1 MKVLTLNFLTC
12 AVKACKSTSAS
23 FPLHP
28 KECSLVSNDIP
39 INPTLLLNILPR
51 IDWNALITISS
62 EVCFSTMRCTSFYF
76 HSIEPRRKLTA
87 TSQLGFPSLPPTA
100 PEPETLQ
107 NDEKMLKELHTL
119 LMETEIE
126 EGSLVCGNCG
136 HEYRVKEGIGNFL
149 LPGHL
154 V

>member
-1 MKVLTLNFLTC
+1 MKLLTLNFLTC

-23 FPLHP
+23 FPLHS

-39 INPTLLLNILPR
+39 LNTALLLNILPR
-51 IDWNALITISS
+51 IDWKALCVIAS
-62 EVCFSTMRCTSFYF
+62 ELSF
-76 HSIEPRRKLTA
+76 PA
-87 TSQLGFPSLPPTA
+87 LPPT
-100 PEPETLQ
+100 PPTPETLQ
-107 NDEKMLKELHTL
+107 EDEKMMKELHTL
-119 LMETEIE
+119 LLETEID
-126 EGSLVCGNCG
+126 EGSLVCANCG

>member
-1 MKVLTLNFLTC
+1 MKLLTLNFLTC

-39 INPTLLLNILPR
+39 LNTALLLNILPR
-51 IDWNALITISS
+51 IDWKALCVIAS
-62 EVCFSTMRCTSFYF
+62 ELSF
-76 HSIEPRRKLTA
+76 PA
-87 TSQLGFPSLPPTA
+87 LPPTPPT
-100 PEPETLQ
+100 PEALQ
-107 NDEKMLKELHTL
+107 EDEKMMKELHTL
-119 LMETEIE
+119 LLETEID